1 MTRSFWCIFA
11 RLEVTTV
18 SVTSPVMFPPPNLQ
32 PPSLCLYLSSSA
44 CMVAGP
50 LRGELSLPG
59 KQLRLTR
66 RGRGGEDEGA
76 NTPSPCPHFWGRK
89 WRPVPPINIHL
100 LLLFSLFLHLSTS
113 SAKLMPSERG
123 CCLARRSPSGQL
135 TNWCCSCRG
144 KPVGGRT
151 LFWSQHSPWFL
162 CQQGVWDLM
171 EIKCRCYRDAKCEN
185 EGHCF
190 YGLPSFS
197 PTVRNTSETE
207 NWIVVA
213 LILECTNNVKLHYG
227 KWRVTMFWEADPL
240 LGTLFMPL

>member
-1 MTRSFWCIFA
+1 M
-11 RLEVTTV
+11 V

-50 LRGELSLPG
+50 LRGELSFPG

-89 WRPVPPINIHL
+89 WRPVPPINVHL
-100 LLLFSLFLHLSTS
+100 LLLFPLFLHLSTS

-135 TNWCCSCRG
+135 L
-144 KPVGGRT
+144 V
-151 LFWSQHSPWFL
+151 
-162 CQQGVWDLM
+162 
-171 EIKCRCYRDAKCEN
+171 EEN
-185 EGHCF
+185 QWEGGHCF
-190 YGLPSFS
+190 GVNIAPGFFVSKAF
-197 PTVRNTSETE
+197 E
-207 NWIVVA
+207 I
-213 LILECTNNVKLHYG
+213 
-227 KWRVTMFWEADPL
+227 
-240 LGTLFMPL
+240 